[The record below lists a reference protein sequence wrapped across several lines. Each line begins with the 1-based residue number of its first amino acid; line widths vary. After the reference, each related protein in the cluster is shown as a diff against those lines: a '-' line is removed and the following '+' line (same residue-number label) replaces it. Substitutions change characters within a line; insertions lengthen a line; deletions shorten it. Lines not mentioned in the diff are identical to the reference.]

1 MLAIR
6 RAEEAGGVGG
16 LHPPD
21 GHRAL
26 LVRPRH
32 PEASRRRR
40 FVNGLVRRGMR

>member
-6 RAEEAGGVGG
+6 RVEEAGGVGG
-16 LHPPD
+16 LHPLDAHLAP
-21 GHRAL
+21 

-32 PEASRRRR
+32 PEASHRRR